1 MRRKQCVGCS
11 QLMSFAVFVI
21 ETVPQKIFHHV
32 NMFVGSVRPLVL
44 QTEKLRHVNEKV
56 NS

>member
-11 QLMSFAVFVI
+11 QLMPFAVFVI
-21 ETVPQKIFHHV
+21 ETVPQKIFHV

-44 QTEKLRHVNEKV
+44 QTEKLHRVNEKV